1 MNTLQNMINKYP
13 AGKLSDQKNAMKEV
27 IQELALYGLS
37 RAGFFSEAAFYGG
50 TALRIF
56 YNLDRFSED
65 LDFSLDSVNPDFNLR
80 GFFPILESEVNSFG
94 INIRVEEK
102 NKVHDSHIK
111 SGFIKANT
119 KELFLIFYPN
129 DRTGL
134 KIHHEETVK
143 IKFEVDVAP
152 PKFAGFERKYRLIP
166 APHEVRLYDLPS
178 LFAGK
183 LHAVLCRSWK
193 SRTKGRD
200 LYDYLFYLSNNVP
213 VNLPHLRERMIE
225 SEDLLPN
232 ENFSMPKLKEL
243 LFNRFCKLSFEQ
255 AKKDVLPFIQSPSA
269 LEPWSSDFFIQ
280 MTEEFLHE

>member
-102 NKVHDSHIK
+102 KKVYDSHIK

-134 KIHHEETVK
+134 KIQHEETVK

-152 PKFAGFERKYRLIP
+152 LNSQ
-166 APHEVRLYDLPS
+166 DLN
-178 LFAGK
+178 GNI
-183 LHAVLCRSWK
+183 
-193 SRTKGRD
+193 D
-200 LYDYLFYLSNNVP
+200 
-213 VNLPHLRERMIE
+213 
-225 SEDLLPN
+225 
-232 ENFSMPKLKEL
+232 
-243 LFNRFCKLSFEQ
+243 
-255 AKKDVLPFIQSPSA
+255 
-269 LEPWSSDFFIQ
+269 
-280 MTEEFLHE
+280 